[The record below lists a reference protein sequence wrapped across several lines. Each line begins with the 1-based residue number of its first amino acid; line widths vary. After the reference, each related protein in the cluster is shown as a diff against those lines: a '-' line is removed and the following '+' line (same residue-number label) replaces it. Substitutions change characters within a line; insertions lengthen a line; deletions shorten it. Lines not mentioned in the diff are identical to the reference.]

1 MEFGH
6 TPNLQI
12 HTKYNNKVHK
22 ICSKL
27 TRKIP
32 GLRYKLRSNAFNT
45 NSEESQKTFH
55 PEKACRAEKIPHQFF
70 PTNPLHSTGLFLYPL
85 KTS

>member
-27 TRKIP
+27 TIKIP
-32 GLRYKLRSNAFNT
+32 GLRYELRSNAFNT

-55 PEKACRAEKIPHQFF
+55 PEKACRAEKIPHHFF

-85 KTS
+85 KAS